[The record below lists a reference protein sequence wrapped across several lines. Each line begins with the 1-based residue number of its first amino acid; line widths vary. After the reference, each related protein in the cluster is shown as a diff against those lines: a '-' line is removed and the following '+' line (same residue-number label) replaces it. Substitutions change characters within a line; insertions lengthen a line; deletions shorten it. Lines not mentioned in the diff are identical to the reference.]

1 MTIGKLLYIL
11 GIILIIY
18 GLISGINFYM
28 KIDDM
33 GRSSDFSYSL
43 NAGKIIAGAL
53 LVYFGNKLNR
63 RKRNSSHIRA
73 LRYSFARIV

>member
-1 MTIGKLLYIL
+1 MTLGKLLYTL

-28 KIDDM
+28 KFDDM

-43 NAGKIIAGAL
+43 NIGKIIAGAL
-53 LVYFGNKLNR
+53 LVYFGDRLK
-63 RKRNSSHIRA
+63 KKEE
-73 LRYSFARIV
+73 